1 MIAIVFKFIC
11 LILCVKLL
19 VYLLSCVLYDFENHY
34 YKKKKKICCQFHNK
48 IENHIKEFT
57 TTFFSTLKDSSPCS
71 ANLLYA

>member
-34 YKKKKKICCQFHNK
+34 YKKKIDFAVNFIIKLKI
-48 IENHIKEFT
+48 I
-57 TTFFSTLKDSSPCS
+57 
-71 ANLLYA
+71 